1 VNHVFF
7 DRVYCI
13 LSWDMME
20 IGNLVIQTY
29 VIKLLFLFPEK
40 SGRNK

>member
-1 VNHVFF
+1 
-7 DRVYCI
+7 
-13 LSWDMME
+13 MME

-40 SGRNK
+40 SGRNEYGGDENF